1 MWEKGSGIA
10 SVGEMKWYSFCGR
23 TDVVYSFCGEKGSGI
38 ASVGERKC
46 YSFCGRKEVV

>member
-10 SVGEMKWYSFCGR
+10 SVGERKWYSL
-23 TDVVYSFCGEKGSGI
+23 CGEKGSGI
-38 ASVGERKC
+38 ASVGERKW